1 MRRLRNRAQLDTY
14 RIALGGSM
22 WTKEGKVPKYDRL
35 IMWVILIA
43 IVLAMLVLGGGRIA
57 DMLP

>member
-1 MRRLRNRAQLDTY
+1 MRSRNWTQMDAY
-14 RIALGGSM
+14 RIGSGGSM
-22 WTKEGKVPKYDRL
+22 WMKEGKVPKYDRL

-43 IVLAMLVLGGGRIA
+43 VVLAMLALGGRHIV